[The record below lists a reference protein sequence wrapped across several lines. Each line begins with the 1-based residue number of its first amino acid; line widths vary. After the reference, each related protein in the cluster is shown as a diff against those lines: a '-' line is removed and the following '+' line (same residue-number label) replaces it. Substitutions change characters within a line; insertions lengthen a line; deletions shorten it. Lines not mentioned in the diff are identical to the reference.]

1 VRERPTQDAGVG
13 ERGVELIDGGAAAEL
28 MVMARGFFFF
38 FFQAKSVKEEL
49 DSVFC

>member
-38 FFQAKSVKEEL
+38 FFFRLKV
-49 DSVFC
+49 

>member
-1 VRERPTQDAGVG
+1 VG

-38 FFQAKSVKEEL
+38 FQAKSVKEEL